1 MESAESVEGKR
12 RVLVDALMMC
22 LSKSR
27 VVQVV
32 DSKTVRGVLDSAS
45 KEMWREGEFRLDSM
59 WKVLIAEPGLTAE
72 DVAPPLLVFKAYEKE
87 LGVAV
92 RLPQALSAI
101 PRGEQVRLR
110 DALGIQRADF
120 AQAID
125 EMKALASAQ
134 QSQQSQQQSLRAA
147 ESAVIKEPRR
157 PTASRQKQKA
167 GKPVTPQSKALAVGL
182 ALGGVIALGFG
193 VWFALR
199 DTSANYDLSD
209 VAGTLQLAKG
219 RAAGPS
225 LTATIVDPKWESL
238 KPEERK
244 RAAAAVMDVEAAKGI
259 KSLILLDSS
268 GAAKAMVNETPNG
281 RAVILP

>member
-1 MESAESVEGKR
+1 
-12 RVLVDALMMC
+12 
-22 LSKSR
+22 
-27 VVQVV
+27 
-32 DSKTVRGVLDSAS
+32 
-45 KEMWREGEFRLDSM
+45 
-59 WKVLIAEPGLTAE
+59 LTAE

-134 QSQQSQQQSLRAA
+134 QAEQNQQQILRAA
-147 ESAVIKEPRR
+147 ESTISKEPRQ
-157 PTASRQKQKA
+157 PASSGQQKA
-167 GKPVTPQSKALAVGL
+167 AKAAKAAKPQSKALALGL
-182 ALGGVIALGFG
+182 ALGGLLALGVG

-199 DTSANYDLSD
+199 DTSATYDLSD
-209 VAGTLQLAKG
+209 VASTLQLAKG

-225 LTATIVDPKWESL
+225 LTATIVDPKWETM
-238 KPEERK
+238 KPDDRK
-244 RAAAAVMDVEAAKGI
+244 RAAGAVMDLEVGKGI
-259 KSLILLDSS
+259 KSLILLDSNGS
-268 GAAKAMVNETPNG
+268 AKALVNETPNG
-281 RAVILP
+281 RTVLLP